1 MASSPR
7 RTSLP
12 PSGSFAADRF
22 GRPLRFSAARQR
34 AAFLVPKGV
43 VLDPKRHFIPGDRVT
58 VSALGAGPR
67 LRGAFRIVA
76 VLPPEGGDNR
86 YRVKSDL
93 EQYERVIGESR
104 LIPAK

>member
-1 MASSPR
+1 
-7 RTSLP
+7 LP
-12 PSGSFAADRF
+12 AEAFRPALAYGCAATR
-22 GRPLRFSAARQR
+22 SH
-34 AAFLVPKGV
+34 LVPKGD
-43 VLDPKRHFIPGDRVT
+43 VLDPKRHFHPGDRVT

-67 LRGAFRIVA
+67 LRGAFRIMA

-93 EQYERVIGESR
+93 EQYERVVGESR